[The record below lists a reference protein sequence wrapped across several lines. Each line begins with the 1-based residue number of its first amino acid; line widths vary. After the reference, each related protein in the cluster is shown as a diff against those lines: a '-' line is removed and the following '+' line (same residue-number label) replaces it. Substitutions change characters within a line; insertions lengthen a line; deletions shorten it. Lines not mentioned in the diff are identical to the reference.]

1 MREWTRQNR
10 WRAPRRSRAHGIG
23 RPTAQEEASPC
34 RVSRATGGRPGGDAS
49 SVWATN
55 RRSGA
60 RCRKLPNTMSGAL
73 RLCWDGTV
81 RPSQNSAADAAG
93 EGHHRR
99 LTPPLVAGRHPGDA
113 GGIGIAFGDVHRAQ
127 RRERL
132 VGRQPVVEGHV
143 QHRMTLIDGVQP
155 ERAEP
160 PRANLRRNA
169 RVSGSKAISL
179 SATKGRVPTSTGPTR
194 NELP

>member
-1 MREWTRQNR
+1 MPREPRYG
-10 WRAPRRSRAHGIG
+10 RA
-23 RPTAQEEASPC
+23 
-34 RVSRATGGRPGGDAS
+34 VSRGAS

-55 RRSGA
+55 RRSGT

-73 RLCWDGTV
+73 RLCRDGTV
-81 RPSQNSAADAAG
+81 RPSQNSAADRAG

-99 LTPPLVAGRHPGDA
+99 LTPPLVAGRHPSDA

-132 VGRQPVVEGHV
+132 VRREPVVEGHV

-155 ERAEP
+155 ERRGPAARELEAKRLGLGLEGDLAQRDEGAGADLD
-160 PRANLRRNA
+160 RADEKRAAVGILTQMRR
-169 RVSGSKAISL
+169 
-179 SATKGRVPTSTGPTR
+179 
-194 NELP
+194 